1 MGFGGASAVLGGTYC
16 AAAGAA
22 RAGAGPAAPGEVVA
36 WIGSGGMTNG
46 TPLVRG
52 AAPGLVVKAGA
63 LITGVMGTGAR
74 PLATMAALTGL
85 DRAASMSGARGTG
98 LWNVCPAAAGTA
110 IGAAGAAG
118 AGMAGAGAAPMAGGA
133 AGAALGRASRYSLN
147 SDRSCGGRFTPRLA
161 VLVLVGLSMACL
173 GSSRHSGDRLPDGQ
187 TLAGVIRPGSGLPA
201 CSSRTARRRP
211 CPRRPWRWPPRVRRP
226 SWPAPP
232 PSARS

>member
-63 LITGVMGTGAR
+63 LISGTMGTGDR
-74 PLATMAALTGL
+74 PLATMAALVGL
-85 DRAASMSGARGTG
+85 TWPASKSGARGTG
-98 LWNVCPAAAGTA
+98 LWNIGPAAAAGTA
-110 IGAAGAAG
+110 IGAAG

-133 AGAALGRASRYSLN
+133 AGAGDGRARRYSLN
-147 SDRSCGGRFTPRLA
+147 SCVF
-161 VLVLVGLSMACL
+161 SM
-173 GSSRHSGDRLPDGQ
+173 
-187 TLAGVIRPGSGLPA
+187 
-201 CSSRTARRRP
+201 
-211 CPRRPWRWPPRVRRP
+211 
-226 SWPAPP
+226 
-232 PSARS
+232 